1 MKVTC
6 QSCQAK
12 YTIADEKVRGKVAKI
27 RCKKC
32 GTTIIVN
39 ATGAAQSVPPGQPD
53 AAAAAQS
60 LPPAA
65 AVDYAHHEPQGEM
78 WSVLIADGDQR
89 QLTPP
94 QIDEL
99 YRQGTV
105 GYDTY
110 VWKDGM
116 TDWLQISDVESLKA
130 FLDRGSKPAIGSPAH
145 EQPVWSPPPAEPRAA
160 PTPSPAA
167 AHTEAVRRPG
177 RNASADLFGAGGGD
191 DVMTSAPINP
201 VLHEPEGAEKPTGA
215 RNENSVLFSLAS
227 LSGSRPDASPGGPAA
242 SDPNAPPPSRQA
254 DLNSLLRSGGNGAQ
268 KSAGRI
274 DDIMNLGA
282 GGIYAPGLASPA
294 LAPPPVDFPSA
305 SAGADDMTAPT
316 AGTNNKKMFLAFGA
330 GIVVV
335 GAIMFGIQ
343 ALGGNDKDQTSAS
356 RSATNAVTAVA
367 TAPTAPPTPAAPAAP
382 APAETA
388 SATPTSAAPTALAPG
403 AVVPPATKTPGKV
416 AAKTTTKDDN
426 TPSSPAAA
434 PAPTKVNAVA
444 VPVAAAPAPAAGGG
458 DGPAFDRAAAISA
471 LSAAASSAQSCKRA
485 DGPTGSGRIA
495 VTFAPSGNAT
505 TANVEGPPFA
515 GTPVGG
521 CVAARFRGTRVPAFG
536 GASVTVRKTFF
547 IN

>member
-39 ATGAAQSVPPGQPD
+39 ATGAAQSVPPGGMPD
-53 AAAAAQS
+53 ASAAQS

-65 AVDYAHHEPQGEM
+65 DYAHQEPAADH

-89 QLTPP
+89 QLTEP
-94 QIDEL
+94 QISAL
-99 YRQGTV
+99 YKQGTV
-105 GYDTY
+105 GYDTF

-116 TDWLQISDVESLKA
+116 TDWLQIAQIDSLKA
-130 FLDRGSKPAIGSPAH
+130 FLDRGSKPAIVAPAH
-145 EQPVWSPPPAEPRAA
+145 EQPAWSPPAAAEPPRAA
-160 PTPSPAA
+160 ATPSPSA
-167 AHTEAVRRPG
+167 AHAEAVRRPG
-177 RNASADLFGAGGGD
+177 RSASADLFGAGSGD

-201 VLHEPEGAEKPTGA
+201 VLHEPESADKPTGA

-227 LSGSRPDASPGGPAA
+227 LSGARPGADAHGPA
-242 SDPNAPPPSRQA
+242 DPDAPPPSRQA
-254 DLNSLLRSGGNGAQ
+254 DLNALMHSGGNGAQ
-268 KSAGRI
+268 KNAGRL
-274 DDIMNLGA
+274 DDIMNIGA

-294 LAPPPVDFPSA
+294 LAPPPVDFP
-305 SAGADDMTAPT
+305 AGPAGDDLMEPIRTKD
-316 AGTNNKKMFLAFGA
+316 NKKMFLAFGA
-330 GIVVV
+330 GILLV
-335 GAIMFGIQ
+335 GAVMLAMQ
-343 ALGGNDKDQTSAS
+343 YLGGDATSAKKPE
-356 RSATNAVTAVA
+356 TTAVTA
-367 TAPTAPPTPAAPAAP
+367 TAPAPAAP
-382 APAETA
+382 TATAAPEPTAAGAEAPA
-388 SATPTSAAPTALAPG
+388 AAPTALAPG
-403 AVVPPATKTPGKV
+403 AVVPPASKTTGKV
-416 AAKTTTKDDN
+416 AGKTTTKGDDT
-426 TPSSPAAA
+426 TPPSSSPA
-434 PAPTKVNAVA
+434 PAKVTAVA
-444 VPVAAAPAPAAGGG
+444 TPVAAAAPAPAAGGG
-458 DGPAFDRAAAISA
+458 GEGPSFDRAAAISA

-521 CVAARFRGTRVPAFG
+521 CVAARFRGTRVPPFG

>member
-39 ATGAAQSVPPGQPD
+39 ATGASQSIPPSQSGAP
-53 AAAAAQS
+53 AAQS
-60 LPPAA
+60 APPPAA
-65 AVDYAHHEPQGEM
+65 DYAHAEPSAEV

-89 QLTPP
+89 QLTAP

-116 TDWLQISDVESLKA
+116 GDWLQIAAVEPLKA
-130 FLDRGSKPAIGSPAH
+130 FLDRGSKPAIATPAH
-145 EQPVWSPPPAEPRAA
+145 DPPAWSPPAATEPTPA
-160 PTPSPAA
+160 PSPAPIA
-167 AHTEAVRRPG
+167 ARAETGRRPG
-177 RNASADLFGAGGGD
+177 RGASTDLFGAGAAD

-201 VLHEPEGAEKPTGA
+201 VVHEPGSADKPTGA

-227 LSGSRPDASPGGPAA
+227 LSGARPDAQAPGADA
-242 SDPNAPPPSRQA
+242 APPSARA
-254 DLNSLLRSGGNGAQ
+254 DLNALVSSGGNGAK

-274 DDIMNLGA
+274 DDIMNLGG

-294 LAPPPVDFPSA
+294 LAPPPVDFPAS
-305 SAGADDMTAPT
+305 SAGSELSGVAYPRQD
-316 AGTNNKKMFLAFGA
+316 NKKMFLAFGA

-335 GAIMFGIQ
+335 GAVVLAMQLFG
-343 ALGGNDKDQTSAS
+343 GDKTADATKDKPASNEVAAATSTPQRAPS
-356 RSATNAVTAVA
+356 P
-367 TAPTAPPTPAAPAAP
+367 APTGT
-382 APAETA
+382 APAEPPSTA
-388 SATPTSAAPTALAPG
+388 SATAESAPTALAPG
-403 AVVPPATKTPGKV
+403 QIEPPKEKEPAKV
-416 AAKTTTKDDN
+416 AVKPTTHKEEKEPAAAEPKAASPVAVAK
-426 TPSSPAAA
+426 PVAAAA
-434 PAPTKVNAVA
+434 PA
-444 VPVAAAPAPAAGGG
+444 APAGGPAA
-458 DGPAFDRAAAISA
+458 AFDRAAA
-471 LSAAASSAQSCKRA
+471 LSTLSRAASAAQSCKRA

-505 TANVEGPPFA
+505 TATVEGPPFA
-515 GTPVGG
+515 GTSVGG

-536 GASVTVRKTFF
+536 GGPVTVHKTFF

>member
-39 ATGAAQSVPPGQPD
+39 ATGAAQSVPPGGMPD
-53 AAAAAQS
+53 ASAAQS

-65 AVDYAHHEPQGEM
+65 DYAHQEPPADQ

-89 QLTPP
+89 QLTEP
-94 QIDEL
+94 QISEL
-99 YRQGTV
+99 YKQGTV

-116 TDWLQISDVESLKA
+116 TDWLQIAQVDALKA
-130 FLDRGSKPAIGSPAH
+130 FLDRGSKPAIVAPKH
-145 EQPVWSPPPAEPRAA
+145 EQPAWSPPAAEPPRAA
-160 PTPSPAA
+160 STPSPGA
-167 AHTEAVRRPG
+167 AHADAVRRPG
-177 RNASADLFGAGGGD
+177 RGASADLFGAGSGD

-201 VLHEPEGAEKPTGA
+201 VLHEPDAADKPTGA

-227 LSGSRPDASPGGPAA
+227 LSGSRPGADAQGSADA
-242 SDPNAPPPSRQA
+242 DAPPPSRQA
-254 DLNSLLRSGGNGAQ
+254 DLNALLHSGGNGAQ
-268 KSAGRI
+268 KSAGRL
-274 DDIMNLGA
+274 DDIMNIGA

-294 LAPPPVDFPSA
+294 LAPPPVDFPVG
-305 SAGADDMTAPT
+305 SAGADDFMEPRR
-316 AGTNNKKMFLAFGA
+316 GKDNKKMFLAFGA
-330 GIVVV
+330 GILLV
-335 GAIMFGIQ
+335 GGVMLGMQ
-343 ALGGNDKDQTSAS
+343 YLGGKDDTA
-356 RSATNAVTAVA
+356 AKKPETTAVTAPQQA
-367 TAPTAPPTPAAPAAP
+367 PTPAAPTATAAP
-382 APAETA
+382 E
-388 SATPTSAAPTALAPG
+388 PTSAAAEAPPAAPTALAPG
-403 AVVPPATKTPGKV
+403 AVAPPASKTTAKV
-416 AAKTTTKDDN
+416 ATKTTTKDDN
-426 TPSSPAAA
+426 TPPSSSPA
-434 PAPTKVNAVA
+434 PAKVTAVA
-444 VPVAAAPAPAAGGG
+444 TPVAAAAPAPAAGGG
-458 DGPAFDRAAAISA
+458 DGPTFDRAAAISA
-471 LSAAASSAQSCKRA
+471 LSAAASAAQSCKRA

-521 CVAARFRGTRVPAFG
+521 CVAARFRGTRVPPFG